1 MRSKHSSGLFWLRYA
16 DNILLLANDP
26 DRLRTVWEKAVRY
39 LESACQLKLNP
50 ESVALTTARS
60 GFEFLGF

>member
-1 MRSKHSSGLFWLRYA
+1 MRSKHSSGLLWLRYA

-39 LESACQLKLNP
+39 LESACNP
-50 ESVALTTARS
+50 ETVALTTARS